1 MGLCALSDVKAWLD
15 IPTGTTTYDAKLQ
28 LMIDTVSAQ
37 MSAYLGY
44 NPARTTY
51 TNEVHTINN
60 NQVIFLDAQP
70 IQSITS
76 VTIQGQAITAGTTE
90 YNYYLTTQ
98 DARIGRLYLGVGW
111 IGRYFVRGMTYDPV
125 SGYRDILVSYVGGW
139 YLPGDVSYDKANAQS
154 GSVVTA
160 SLPYG
165 ISKACIDEVV
175 ILYRRNA
182 ARAEGLTSYK
192 EGEISWGYQKHGN
205 AGESGDNSG
214 LSVGAQAILNPYK
227 KWSIA

>member
-28 LMIDTVSAQ
+28 LFIDAVSAQ
-37 MSAYLGY
+37 MITYLGY

-76 VTIQGQAITAGTTE
+76 VTIQGRAISAGTTE
-90 YNYYLTTQ
+90 YDYYLTAQ
-98 DARIGRLYLGVGW
+98 DAKIGRLYLGVGW

-125 SGYRDILVSYVGGW
+125 SGYRDILVSYVAGW
-139 YLPGDVSYDKANAQS
+139 YLPGDTGYTKGAAD
-154 GSVVTA
+154 
-160 SLPYG
+160 SLPYA
-165 ISKACIDEVV
+165 ISSACIQETVSM
-175 ILYRRNA
+175 YRKNVSRG
-182 ARAEGLTSYK
+182 EGLNSYK
-192 EGEISWGYQKHGN
+192 EGEISWGW
-205 AGESGDNSG
+205 DNPSATSTGVGAG
-214 LSVGAQAILNPYK
+214 LSTKSQEILNQYRRYA
-227 KWSIA
+227 IA